1 MKKTL
6 LLSIFVIFFFN
17 ACFSIQELNPFS
29 NEKKVFQKKPIKI
42 PKDAPLWLIERNIK
56 NSISSIGISI
66 SKKQKQ
72 EKKEFIFFK
81 QRAYINASQNLTKN
95 IYLKTLKLYSNYLNK
110 VQSSMI
116 FDKDI
121 KKISEHIALQ
131 SLNKAS
137 ITNYWLNNNNELY
150 VQIAVDS
157 SIVAKLIQDNSKKL
171 FILDKELYKSFL
183 SNRAKENI
191 INILEE

>member
-1 MKKTL
+1 M
-6 LLSIFVIFFFN
+6 FFFN
-17 ACFSIQELNPFS
+17 ACFSIQALNPFS
-29 NEKKVFQKKPIKI
+29 SEKKVFQKKLIKI
-42 PKDAPLWLIERNIK
+42 PKDAPLWLIERNIR

-81 QRAYINASQNLTKN
+81 QRAYINAGQNLTKN
-95 IYLKTLKLYSNYLNK
+95 IYLKTLKLYSNYLNN

-121 KKISEHIALQ
+121 KEISEHIALQ

-137 ITNYWLNNNNELY
+137 ITNYWLNNNELY

-171 FILDKELYKSFL
+171 FNLDKELYKSFL